1 MEYLQ
6 PVFMVFTVVCTMAAL
21 NLLADIAQSLKGL
34 QRREFYGIPTMLERI
49 RGEIEKS
56 ARVTTVLAQ

>member
-6 PVFMVFTVVCTMAAL
+6 PVFMVFTVLCTMAAL
-21 NLLADIAQSLKGL
+21 NLLADIAQSLKSL
-34 QRREFYGIPTMLERI
+34 QRREFSGITTMLDRI

>member
-6 PVFMVFTVVCTMAAL
+6 PVFMVFTVLCTMAAL
-21 NLLADIAQSLKGL
+21 NLLADIAKSLKSL
-34 QRREFYGIPTMLERI
+34 QRREFSGIATMLDRI

-56 ARVTTVLAQ
+56 ARVTTVLSQ

>member
-1 MEYLQ
+1 
-6 PVFMVFTVVCTMAAL
+6 MVFTVVCTMAAL

>member
-49 RGEIEKS
+49 RGEIENS
-56 ARVTTVLAQ
+56 ARVVTVLAQ